1 MLTDLILF
9 ANAQCSKMVA
19 GAAFVAVVVY
29 RDEWTLSLVGGAICN
44 AAVGK
49 GLKRLLQVSR
59 PETSNRGSHGMP
71 SSHAN
76 SLCFYATSLRTR
88 AYLSHTPAFSL
99 AVQVVFVLCCVSI
112 MHCNPQASV
121 FYGYTATIC
130 YARVV
135 LTKDH
140 THAQVVVGACLGA
153 ACALALEMNRP
164 LY

>member
-1 MLTDLILF
+1 M
-9 ANAQCSKMVA
+9 C
-19 GAAFVAVVVY
+19 FVSCDA
-29 RDEWTLSLVGGAICN
+29 
-44 AAVGK
+44 
-49 GLKRLLQVSR
+49 R

-88 AYLSHTPAFSL
+88 AYLSHTPASSL
-99 AVQVVFVLCCVSI
+99 AVQAFVL
-112 MHCNPQASV
+112 
-121 FYGYTATIC
+121 YGYTAAIC

>member
-99 AVQVVFVLCCVSI
+99 AVQ
-112 MHCNPQASV
+112 ASV